1 MGLTEKSGP
10 EEWPEIEIDSLSHD
24 GRGVGR
30 SDKGKVVF
38 VDYALPGERVRYRQ
52 TRSRRNFSNG
62 TTIEVLRGSPDR
74 VSPRCSVFGT
84 CGGCIFQ
91 HCDHAAQVSAKQLQL
106 LENLEKIGAVLPE
119 NILTP
124 LQAEEWGYRRK
135 ARLGIRDVA
144 KKGGILVG
152 FRERNKSYVTPI
164 KECDVLH
171 PAASSLLEE
180 LQRTVSELSCRNQVP
195 QIEVAVA
202 DNATALVFRHLE
214 TFNGQDLA
222 LLRGFAERHEVQVYL
237 QPGNLDSI
245 HPLWPDHPEP
255 LYYRLDKFDIELFF
269 RPTDFIQINGP
280 VNNMLVDQVVDAL
293 DLTPGDDVLDLF
305 CGLGNFS
312 LPLATRAGKVVGIE
326 GDAGLVD
333 RARLNQ
339 VHNGINNAEFVAMD
353 LFEETAWTGSKF
365 DKVLIDPPRTG
376 ALNVIRNIN
385 SIQPDRLVYV
395 SCNPATLA
403 RDAGQLVNEFGY
415 RLRSAGI
422 IDMFPHTAHVETM
435 AVFESA

>member
-1 MGLTEKSGP
+1 MGLTGKSGP
-10 EEWPEIEIDSLSHD
+10 EAWPEIEIDSLSHD

-30 SDKGKVVF
+30 NAKGKVVF
-38 VDYALPGERVRYRQ
+38 VDYALPGERVRYRP

-62 TTIEVLRGSPDR
+62 TTIEVLRESPDR
-74 VSPRCSVFGT
+74 VNPRCSVFGT
-84 CGGCIFQ
+84 CGGCVLQ
-91 HCDHAAQVSAKQLQL
+91 HCNHGVQVSAKQQQL
-106 LENLEKIGAVLPE
+106 LENLEKIGAVIPE
-119 NILTP
+119 NVISP
-124 LQAEEWGYRRK
+124 LQSGEWGYRRK

-164 KECDVLH
+164 DECDVLH

-180 LQRTVSELSCRNQVP
+180 LQRTISALSCRNQVP

-214 TFNGQDLA
+214 ALNEQDL
-222 LLRGFAERHEVQVYL
+222 LLLGSFAERRGVQVYL
-237 QPGNLDSI
+237 QPGNLDSV
-245 HPLWPDHPEP
+245 HPLWPDRPDP
-255 LYYRLDKFDIELFF
+255 LFYRLDKFDMEMFF
-269 RPTDFIQINGP
+269 LPTDFIQINGP
-280 VNNMLVDQVVDAL
+280 VNNMLVDQVVDVL
-293 DLTPGDDVLDLF
+293 DLSPGDEVLDLF

-339 VHNGINNAEFVAMD
+339 VHNGIDNAEFVLMD
-353 LFEETAWTGSKF
+353 LFEDSAWAGNRF
-365 DKVLIDPPRTG
+365 DKVVIDPPRTG
-376 ALNVIRNIN
+376 ALEIIRKID
-385 SIQPDRLVYV
+385 SIRPDRLVYV

-403 RDAGQLVNEFGY
+403 RDAGLLVNEFGY

-422 IDMFPHTAHVETM
+422 IDMFPHTAHVESM